1 VYTAIAKE
9 KERVLGG
16 VREYRVR
23 ERRGVSMGFIG
34 G

>member
-1 VYTAIAKE
+1 
-9 KERVLGG
+9 LGG

-34 G
+34 GWKGNRESGVS